1 VPNRALNSW
10 LDALTPIHF
19 LALCFVAAILFG
31 TVLLLLPFATTR
43 PIGLVDALFT
53 ATSAV
58 CVTGLIVLDTGS
70 RFTGFGQAVILALIQ
85 FGGLGIM
92 TASTFLL
99 LALGERVSLRNLN
112 MLRDE
117 YTVTGFGSTRRL
129 LFTIAAFTFVAE
141 VVGAV
146 VLTNRFS
153 ADMPT
158 GRAVWHGVF
167 HSISAFCNAGFSLFS
182 TSFIRYRGD
191 VTINLTMPL
200 LIVFGG
206 IGFPALIG
214 VLRKVG
220 ARIRGVR
227 IKLSL
232 HAKIVF
238 TATAALLALGTLAF
252 LVLEGHG
259 EELARRPFSE
269 KLAASWFQS
278 VTTRTA
284 GFNTIDFGHAS
295 EPTLL
300 LTIVLMVIGGS
311 PGSTAGGVKT
321 TTFVVILLVVLA
333 RLRGHERVEVGKRTI
348 PAAVITKALVV
359 ALLGIALIVVA
370 TAMLL
375 ITDGAA
381 VRLAAL
387 EHGWKHGSFVSVL
400 FEVVS
405 AFGTVGL
412 SVLNTVPPAGV
423 ALTWMGKLVIICVMY
438 LGRLGPLALAQMV
451 LAADKPLNY
460 RYPEEYLLVG

>member
-1 VPNRALNSW
+1 MKSW
-10 LDALTPIHF
+10 LDALTPIHL
-19 LALCFVAAILFG
+19 LALCFIVAILFG
-31 TVLLLLPFATTR
+31 TVLLLLPFATTS

-58 CVTGLIVLDTGS
+58 CVTGLIVVDTGAQ
-70 RFTGFGQAVILALIQ
+70 FTGFGQVVILALIQ

-92 TASTFLL
+92 TASTVLL
-99 LALGERVSLRNLN
+99 LALGQRVSLRNLN
-112 MLRDE
+112 LLRDE
-117 YTVTGFGSTRRL
+117 YTVTGLGSTRRL
-129 LFTIAAFTFVAE
+129 LVTIAAFTFVAE
-141 VVGAV
+141 AIGAV
-146 VLTNRFS
+146 VLSNRFS

-158 GRAVWHGVF
+158 GRAIWHGVF

-182 TSFIRYRGD
+182 TSFIKYRGD
-191 VTINLTMPL
+191 VTINLAMPL

-206 IGFPALIG
+206 LGFPALIG
-214 VLRKVG
+214 VLHKIS
-220 ARIRGVR
+220 ARIEGVR
-227 IKLSL
+227 VKLSL

-238 TATAALLALGTLAF
+238 AATVALLAAGTLAF
-252 LVLEGHG
+252 LVLEGPG
-259 EELARRPFSE
+259 EELARKAFSE

-284 GFNTIDFGHAS
+284 GFNTIDFGDAS

-311 PGSTAGGVKT
+311 PGSTAGGIKT
-321 TTFVVILLVVLA
+321 TTFVVILLVVVA

-359 ALLGIALIVVA
+359 ALLGIALIVGA
-370 TAMLL
+370 TLFLL
-375 ITDGAA
+375 ITDGSGG
-381 VRLAAL
+381 RLV
-387 EHGWKHGSFVSVL
+387 EGHGNFVSLL

-412 SVLNTVPPAGV
+412 SVLDTATTG
-423 ALTWMGKLVIICVMY
+423 ALTWTGKLVIICVMY

-451 LAADKPLNY
+451 LTKDKPLSY